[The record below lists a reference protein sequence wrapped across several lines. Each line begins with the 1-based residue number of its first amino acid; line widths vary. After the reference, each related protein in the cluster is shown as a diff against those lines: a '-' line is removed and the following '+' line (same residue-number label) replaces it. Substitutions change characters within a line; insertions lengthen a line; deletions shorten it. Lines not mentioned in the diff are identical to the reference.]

1 MDTTD
6 WIIWSLLL
14 WWSVSGFIHYSKV
27 QKQMRAENL
36 NDGFV
41 VLKLLFVLLLP
52 WAIWRAEK
60 DYSEQ
65 ENNR

>member
-6 WIIWSLLL
+6 WIIWAFLL
-14 WWSVSGFIHYSKV
+14 WWSVSRFIHYGKV

-36 NDGFV
+36 DDSFNI
-41 VLKLLFVLLLP
+41 LNLLFVLWLP
-52 WAIWRAEK
+52 WSIRRAEK